1 MTVQSSSQ
9 TADRPGLAA
18 RGLARFEERLTR
30 TLPLD
35 REHLLYLVILVLA
48 ILSRFWDLGLRVM
61 SHDESLHTRFSWNL
75 YVGDG
80 FAHTPM
86 MHGPLLFHMT
96 ALNYLLFGDNDFT
109 GRIYTAVI
117 GVIVVMMPYFMRRWL
132 GRSGALFASVGL
144 LISPMILYYSRYIR
158 HDIPAILSA
167 MVIAVATWRYIETR
181 KFPNLVWIA
190 GAFAVLFAS
199 KEVSFIYVAIYGS
212 FLTIYLVTHM
222 LDVKWESRG
231 LYVVF
236 FAAVIAALA
245 ALLLFGVVYM
255 LDRQAPAQAA
265 PSEAGPVEPLNPD
278 APIVEPEPAGL
289 LELSGRALLAG
300 GLLGVCVLTLAVT
313 AVIGQWRHL
322 RDFPELSVAMVLG
335 TLILPQ
341 LTPFLIVAAGYKPL
355 DATPEGVMRGILF
368 TAPMVITA
376 AVIGLIYFME
386 PPRPRP
392 VRPAIRFGEGDE
404 GEIDDLEVQRPG
416 FGDWVTA
423 FLTSRWW
430 AIGGLYWLFTL
441 FFFTTMF
448 TNGSGIGTGVI
459 GSLGYWLEQQA
470 VKRGNQPWFYY
481 LAVQLP
487 IYEFMPVILSMAA
500 GAVGLAEMGGRLVR
514 WVMPAPP
521 DDAGGD
527 DADKI
532 GGRGGEQLAPLPP
545 RSVHDPLEFP
555 VLGFLGYLAVMNVI
569 AYSIAGEKMPWLTT
583 HLTWPMILIG
593 GWLVG
598 RTVDRI
604 DWRGLIRGHGWL
616 LIILLPLLAVTLL
629 RVLGPACRLRPAA
642 LLCNTIIPLRYQQG
656 VLAGRTTEA
665 LAATGVWVGA
675 LVVLTFTLVG
685 IAYAARRVRAG
696 DVTRLVGLLLV
707 AWLAFLTIRASWR
720 ASYVT
725 YDEATEFLVYAHS
738 AGAVKDVLAQI
749 EEISL
754 KTTDGYG
761 LRVAYDNRVSWPMSW
776 YLRDYYNAV
785 YYGDQPSRGLIGD
798 APVILAGPGN
808 WNKIDSLVGD
818 RYYKFEYI
826 RMWWP
831 MEDYRNI
838 SGESIRAVLNDP
850 ALQRGLWEIFY
861 NRNYEPYADAV
872 APYRGGQRPDLSL
885 RNWPVA
891 ERMYVYIRKDTFAQV
906 WDYGVAASEI
916 AEAVDPYA
924 AGARALTPSRV
935 FGTGLLNRPHGMD
948 IGPDGL
954 LYVADSLN
962 HRVAV
967 FNPQSGALVN
977 TFGVYGLAPT
987 HGALNEPWDV
997 AVGPEGTVYV
1007 ADTWNFRVSAFSPQG
1022 EFLTAWGVEGPNQLS
1037 DPFAFWGPRGIAV
1050 DRQGIVYVADTGNKR
1065 IQSFDGEGGFL
1076 RQIGSGG
1083 SFDGQLDEPAGLA
1096 VGPDGLIYV
1105 ADTWN
1110 QRIQVFSPGGLFVRQ
1125 WLVEGWFAQTNER
1138 PYIAVDGAG
1147 SVYVTDPEAF
1157 RVIVFNG
1164 VGEYLYSFGDFS
1176 TIGLAGGIA
1185 VDDEGNLYISDT
1197 ANGTIQR
1204 YDAALLQGSS
1214 QPAQ

>member
-1 MTVQSSSQ
+1 MTVQSPSQ
-9 TADRPGLAA
+9 TTERPGPPA
-18 RGLARFEERLTR
+18 RGLIRLEERLTR
-30 TLPLD
+30 ALALD

-48 ILSRFWDLGLRVM
+48 ILSRFWDLGVRVM

-132 GRSGALFASVGL
+132 GRSGALIASVGL

-158 HDIPAILSA
+158 HDMPAVLSA

-181 KFPNLVWIA
+181 KFANLIWIA

-222 LDVKWESRG
+222 LDVEWKSRR
-231 LYVVF
+231 LHTVF
-236 FAAVIAALA
+236 SVAVIATLA
-245 ALLLFGVVYM
+245 ALLLFGVIYM
-255 LDRQAPAQAA
+255 LDRQAPVEM
-265 PSEAGPVEPLNPD
+265 PREAGPVEPLDPD
-278 APIVEPEPAGL
+278 APLVEPEPAGL
-289 LELSGRALLAG
+289 LKLSGRAQIAA
-300 GLLGVCVLTLAVT
+300 GLLGICLLVVAVT
-313 AVIGQWRHL
+313 GMIGQWHHL
-322 RDFPELSVAMVLG
+322 RDFPELSVAVVLG

-368 TAPMVITA
+368 TAPMVIIA
-376 AVIGLIYFME
+376 AGIGLIYFME

-392 VRPAIRFGEGDE
+392 AHPPTRFEEEEGDTDE
-404 GEIDDLEVQRPG
+404 PEMLRPG
-416 FGDWVTA
+416 FAEWMTA
-423 FLTSRWW
+423 FFTSRWW

-487 IYEFMPVILSMAA
+487 IYEFMPVILSAAA
-500 GAVGLAEMGGRLVR
+500 GAVGLTELSARLVQR
-514 WVMPAPP
+514 LVTAPS
-521 DDAGGD
+521 DVGG
-527 DADKI
+527 
-532 GGRGGEQLAPLPP
+532 GGEADETGGEFTDMLAPLP
-545 RSVHDPLEFP
+545 RRDVRAPLEFP

-569 AYSIAGEKMPWLTT
+569 AYTIAGEKMPWLTT

-598 RTVDRI
+598 RTVDRV
-604 DWRGLIRGHGWL
+604 DWQGLLKEYGWL

-629 RVLGPACRLRPAA
+629 RVLGPTCRLWPTNV
-642 LLCNTIIPLRYQQG
+642 LCNTIIPLRYQQG

-675 LVVLTFTLVG
+675 LIALAVTLVG

-696 DVTRLVGLLLV
+696 DVARLVGLLLV

-838 SGESIRAVLNDP
+838 NGDSIRAVLNDP

-861 NRNYEPYADAV
+861 NRDYEPYADAV
-872 APYRGGQRPDLSL
+872 APYRGGQRPDFSL

-891 ERMYVYIRKDTFAQV
+891 ERMYVYIRKDTFAQI

-916 AEAVDPYA
+916 AEAIDPYA
-924 AGARALTPSRV
+924 AGARTLTPSRV
-935 FGTGLLNRPHGMD
+935 FGTGLLNRPHGLD

-967 FNPQSGALVN
+967 FDPENGSLVN
-977 TFGVYGLAPT
+977 AFGVYGLAPT
-987 HGALNEPWDV
+987 RGALNEPWDV
-997 AVGPEGTVYV
+997 AVGPDGTVYV
-1007 ADTWNFRVSAFSPQG
+1007 ADTWNFRVSAFSPRG
-1022 EFLTAWGVEGPNQLS
+1022 EFLTTWGVEGPNQIS

-1065 IQSFDGEGGFL
+1065 IQTFTNEGEFL

-1083 SFDGQLDEPAGLA
+1083 GFDGQLDEPAGLA
-1096 VGPDGLIYV
+1096 IGPDGLIYV

-1138 PYIAVDGAG
+1138 PYIAVDGSG
-1147 SVYVTDPEAF
+1147 NVYVTDPEAF

-1164 VGEYLYSFGDFS
+1164 VGDYLYSFGDFS
-1176 TIGLAGGIA
+1176 VIGLAGGIA
-1185 VDDEGNLYISDT
+1185 VDDEGNLYVSDT
-1197 ANGTIQR
+1197 ANGTIQC
-1204 YDAALLQGSS
+1204 YDATLLASS
-1214 QPAQ
+1214 VQPPQ